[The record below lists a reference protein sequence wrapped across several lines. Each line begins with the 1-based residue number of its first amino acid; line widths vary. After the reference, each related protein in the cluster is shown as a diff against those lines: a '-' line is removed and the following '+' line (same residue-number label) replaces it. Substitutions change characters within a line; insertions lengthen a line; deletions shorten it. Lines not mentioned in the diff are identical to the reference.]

1 MLLETGRRIVLR
13 PGAIRGVRAMKL
25 TLHIALSLA
34 AIMPFSARAADYD
47 PPIFVE
53 EAAEY
58 VPVEI
63 GSGWYL
69 RGDVGYVFD
78 KNIDGVD
85 YTFTDP
91 VSLLEESASFT
102 SASIDTDFT
111 WGGGFGYRFTDYFRA
126 DATVDGFRAD
136 FNGSTASDETCGGLP
151 NDDTTC
157 RSENSSEVSAVS
169 VMANGYVDLG
179 TYVGFTPYVGA
190 GAGMSY
196 LSWDDL
202 NDTTYCV
209 DGGVNVCA
217 PPGATVGSTSHQG
230 ENGWRF
236 TYALMA
242 GVAYDISK
250 NFKLDVG
257 YKYRSI
263 DGGDM
268 FGWDSSDEFGDGSHG
283 NIDTHEVRLGL
294 RYELW

>member
-1 MLLETGRRIVLR
+1 MKSLRI
-13 PGAIRGVRAMKL
+13 I
-25 TLHIALSLA
+25 LSLA
-34 AIMPFSARAADYD
+34 AFAPLAANAADYD

-53 EAAEY
+53 EAPEY

-69 RGDVGYVFD
+69 RGDVGYIFD
-78 KNIDGVD
+78 ANIGGVDYTTFDGVD
-85 YTFTDP
+85 YA
-91 VSLLEESASFT
+91 SASFT
-102 SASIDTDFT
+102 SASIDPDFT
-111 WGGGFGYRFTDYFRA
+111 WGFGAGYRFTDYFRA
-126 DATVDGFRAD
+126 DATVEGFRAD
-136 FNGSTASDETCGGLP
+136 FNGSTESIETCPGLP
-151 NDDTTC
+151 DDDTTC
-157 RSENSSEVSAVS
+157 RSENSSEVSTVS

-179 TYVGFTPYVGA
+179 TYVGLTPYVGA

-196 LSWDDL
+196 VSWSEL

-209 DGGVNVCA
+209 DGGADVCLSPA
-217 PPGATVGSTSHQG
+217 AVGSTSHGG
-230 ENGWRF
+230 ESSWRF

-242 GVAYDISK
+242 GLAYDITR
-250 NFKLDVG
+250 NFKLDLG

-268 FGWDSSDEFGDGSHG
+268 FGWDSGETFGDGSHG

>member
-1 MLLETGRRIVLR
+1 MGLFCGLGT
-13 PGAIRGVRAMKL
+13 RGVRAMKSSL
-25 TLHIALSLA
+25 RIILPLA
-34 AIMPFSARAADYD
+34 ALAPLAANAADYD

-53 EAAEY
+53 EAPEY
-58 VPVEI
+58 VPVEV

-78 KNIDGVD
+78 SGIDGVE
-85 YTFTDP
+85 YTVFDP
-91 VSLLEESASFT
+91 IAVADEPASFT

-126 DATVDGFRAD
+126 DATIDGFRAD
-136 FNGSTASDETCGGLP
+136 FSGSTASDQSCDPLDPE
-151 NDDTTC
+151 DTTC

-179 TYVGFTPYVGA
+179 TYVGITPYVGA
-190 GAGMSY
+190 GVGMSY
-196 LSWDDL
+196 VSWSNL

-209 DGGVNVCA
+209 DGVADTCA
-217 PPGATVGSTSHQG
+217 MTDPVGSTSHG
-230 ENGWRF
+230 GVDGWRF

-257 YKYRSI
+257 YKYRNI

-268 FGWDSSDEFGDGSHG
+268 FGWDSGDTFGDGSHG

>member
-1 MLLETGRRIVLR
+1 MKLPLRIV
-13 PGAIRGVRAMKL
+13 
-25 TLHIALSLA
+25 LSLA
-34 AIMPFSARAADYD
+34 ALAPFAAHAADYD

-53 EAAEY
+53 EADEY
-58 VPVEI
+58 VPVEV

-69 RGDVGYVFD
+69 RGDVGYIFD
-78 KNIDGVD
+78 SGIDGVD
-85 YTFTDP
+85 YTAFDG
-91 VSLLEESASFT
+91 VGDVSASFT
-102 SASIDTDFT
+102 SASIDTDFS

-136 FNGSTASDETCGGLP
+136 FNGSTSSDETCIGLP
-151 NDDTTC
+151 DDDTTC

-196 LSWDDL
+196 VSWDNLD
-202 NDTTYCV
+202 DTTYCV
-209 DGGVNVCA
+209 DGGGDVCLSDA
-217 PPGATVGSTSHQG
+217 AVGSTSHPG

-250 NFKLDVG
+250 NFKVDVG

-268 FGWDSSDEFGDGSHG
+268 FGWDSGEAFGDGSHG

>member
-1 MLLETGRRIVLR
+1 MNLSLR
-13 PGAIRGVRAMKL
+13 
-25 TLHIALSLA
+25 IALLLA
-34 AIMPFSARAADYD
+34 ATAPLAAQAADYD

-58 VPVEI
+58 VPVEV

-78 KNIDGVD
+78 SSIDGVD
-85 YTFTDP
+85 YTAFDG
-91 VSLLEESASFT
+91 VGDVSASFN

-126 DATVDGFRAD
+126 DATIDGFRAD
-136 FNGSTASDETCGGLP
+136 FDGSTSSGVPCLADPDVG
-151 NDDTTC
+151 TTC
-157 RSENSSEVSAVS
+157 RSENSSEVSAIS

-196 LSWDDL
+196 VSWHDL
-202 NDTTYCV
+202 NDRTYCV
-209 DGGVNVCA
+209 DGLALCA
-217 PPGATVGSTSHQG
+217 SDDAVGSTSHGG
-230 ENGWRF
+230 EDGWRF

-257 YKYRSI
+257 YKYRNI

-268 FGWDSSDEFGDGSHG
+268 FGWDSGDTFGDGTYG
-283 NIDTHEVRLGL
+283 NIETHEVRLGL